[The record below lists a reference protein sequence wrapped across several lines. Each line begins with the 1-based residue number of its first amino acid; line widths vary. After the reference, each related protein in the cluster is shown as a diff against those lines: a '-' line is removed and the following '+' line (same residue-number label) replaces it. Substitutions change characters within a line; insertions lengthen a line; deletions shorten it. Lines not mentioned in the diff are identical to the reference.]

1 MIHARRVALVS
12 LLALPPIFL
21 WKLLL
26 TNRIL
31 VGLDAFNFF
40 YPYHDFAA
48 SALRA
53 GRLPLWNPHLFL
65 GVPFLA
71 DSQAQ
76 LLYPPNWP
84 LLWLDAPRALNLSIV
99 LHLMIAA
106 LGMGLLGRRALGLGC
121 GGAWVAGTVFVLGGY
136 LGSQVEH
143 PNQLAAAAWLPWLL
157 LGATVA
163 ERRPRRGLILTA
175 LALALSLLAGHAQT
189 TFISL
194 AALGFWLL
202 SGFGVKEIGAWSVE
216 IGVLGRRVRIGNR
229 PFRFTLLPLISIV
242 LGLALAA
249 VQLVPMAELSRLSI
263 RAAGLSYREAVSFS
277 FDPRLWPRA
286 LLPTFGQDARLLSE
300 FVAYIGFSGA
310 LLALVGLLFARRGR
324 TWTWALALAV
334 TGLLLAPAVVN
345 PLSPL
350 LWRFVPGVALFR
362 VPARWLLLYALGAAV
377 LAGLGAD
384 WLLARSRPLD
394 RRAWRRLGEALALGG
409 LLAAGSLVVAE
420 LPRPAVWRWWA
431 AALAASALLLVLPRF
446 PSRVRPLL
454 LALVVGGELFAASRG
469 LDYNKPTAP
478 EAYTGL
484 RPAPAHLLTV
494 QPPAGQPRLLS
505 RSDLTWDPGDL
516 AELEARHAG
525 VLGPEAAYDLV
536 VATKLK
542 EVLAPNQ
549 PLRWGL
555 STADGYGGGLL
566 PLRSY
571 TMLQTLLPLTKVVP
585 DGRLRERLTAV
596 PARRWLDLLGVEWI
610 VADKVADL
618 WVEGVY
624 HDLGLARA
632 LQPGERLRWEVR
644 PPFPADGVSLVAAS
658 PLPPGDLGQ
667 VRVNTGPWLAVPA
680 SAFQPARDQWQR
692 ARVTLPKTVTVETL
706 ELRLPPGAAGWTLG
720 ALTLTNSR
728 LAAFEALPGDP
739 AFETA
744 LSGDVKVYRRRD
756 GLGRA
761 WAVPAARVVSPAD
774 LPAALAAPGFD
785 PRREVLLTGNHEAA
799 PLPAA
804 PLTKATVA
812 WLDETPEALSLR
824 VTTDGAGWLVLADNW
839 FPGWTV
845 TVDGRTARIEPA
857 NLFAR
862 AVAIPGPGVHAVCFR
877 YRPRSVVLGALITA
891 LALLVV
897 LTLVWREWISLPAR
911 R

>member
-1 MIHARRVALVS
+1 MVPLRRLAPVS
-12 LLALPPIFL
+12 LLALPPLFL

-48 SALRA
+48 RALRA

-84 LLWLDAPRALNLSIV
+84 LIWFDAPRALTLSIV

-106 LGMGLLGRRALGLGC
+106 LGSWLLTGRALRLGP
-121 GGAWVAGTVFVLGGY
+121 GGAWVASAIFVLGGY
-136 LGSQVEH
+136 LGSQAEH

-157 LGATVA
+157 LGVHLA
-163 ERRPRRGLILTA
+163 EQRPRHGVLLVA

-189 TFISL
+189 TFVSL
-194 AALGFWLL
+194 VALGLFWIAVFLFTGDAHGNSPSAIRDPRSIVIL
-202 SGFGVKEIGAWSVE
+202 AFGVA
-216 IGVLGRRVRIGNR
+216 
-229 PFRFTLLPLISIV
+229 

-249 VQLVPMAELSRLSI
+249 VQLVPTVELSRLSI
-263 RAAGLSYREAVSFS
+263 RAAGLTYREAVSFS

-286 LLPTFGQDARLLSE
+286 LLPTFGRDERLLSE
-300 FVAYIGFSGA
+300 FVAYIGFGGA
-310 LLALVGLLFARRGR
+310 LLALLGVLFARRGR
-324 TWTWALALAV
+324 AWVWAVALSV
-334 TGLLLAPAVVN
+334 SGLFLAPAAAN
-345 PLSPL
+345 PLYPL

-362 VPARWLLLYALGAAV
+362 APARWLLLYALGAAV
-377 LAGLGAD
+377 LAGRGAD
-384 WLLARSRPLD
+384 WLLAQPRPLD
-394 RRAWRRLGEALALGG
+394 RPVWRRLGAALVLSG
-409 LLAAGSLVVAE
+409 LLAVVSLVVAE
-420 LPRPAVWRWWA
+420 LPLPAVWPWWSA
-431 AALAASALLLVLPRF
+431 AVAVSALLLALPWL
-446 PSRVRPLL
+446 PAPARPLL
-454 LALVVGGELFAASRG
+454 LAVVVGGELFVASLG
-469 LDYNKPTAP
+469 LDYNKATAP
-478 EAYTGL
+478 EAYAAL

-505 RSDLTWDPGDL
+505 LSDLTWDPGDL
-516 AELEARHAG
+516 ADLEARHAG
-525 VLGPEAAYDLV
+525 VLGPEAIYDLV

-542 EVLAPNQ
+542 EVVAPNQ

-571 TMLQTLLPLTKVVP
+571 TTLQTLLPLSKVVP

-596 PARRWLDLLGVEWI
+596 PERRWLDLLGVEWV

-632 LQPGERLRWEVR
+632 LAPGATLRWQVA
-644 PPFPADGVSLVAAS
+644 PPFPADGVSLVAAG
-658 PLPPGDLGQ
+658 PLPAGELGH
-667 VRVNTGPWLAVPA
+667 VRVNAGLWLALRA
-680 SAFQPARDQWQR
+680 ADLRPARDRWQR
-692 ARVTLPKTVTVETL
+692 IQVALPEGLMAESV
-706 ELRLPPGAAGWTLG
+706 ELRLPAGVAGWTLG

-728 LAAFEALPGDP
+728 LPAFEALPADP
-739 AFETA
+739 SFETV

-761 WAVPAARVVSPAD
+761 WVVPAARVVAEAD

-785 PRREVLLTGNHEAA
+785 PRHEVLLTGSQEDV
-799 PLPAA
+799 PRPVQS
-804 PLTKATVA
+804 LTAATVT
-812 WLDETPEALSLR
+812 WLEETPESFALR

-839 FPGWTV
+839 FPGWTA
-845 TVDGRTARIEPA
+845 TVDGQPAAVARA
-857 NLFAR
+857 NLFAC
-862 AVAIPGPGVHAVCFR
+862 AVAIPGSGVHEVHFR
-877 YRPRSVVLGALITA
+877 YRPRSVVLGAAITV
-891 LALLVV
+891 LALLAATG
-897 LTLVWREWISLPAR
+897 LLRAGWIEASQTRAR
-911 R
+911 SSPE